1 MDTKLQ
7 QLFQLLRWCGAA
19 MIVAAAGTFLVQ
31 SWDQVGDVTRYLSL
45 LGTTLLLP
53 ALAYVCGI
61 RMEEGR
67 SARVLMLTLL
77 TLLPIHAGVL
87 GGFVLSQ
94 FGSPTDAIVPIAQWV
109 APSRTAAL
117 LLVTAAGATLLPLVW
132 GAYRVL
138 SRPHASLL
146 TAVSAL
152 SHALLLIPNR
162 SALAATLLLLPMLT
176 AAAWG
181 AIRVKP
187 QTREAKLAAWSLSA
201 PAWVITARQV
211 LFYDATAGFWGTLL
225 AAAALLLFVF
235 GRKSRDLTVERLA
248 LVPTLLST
256 GAFMI
261 ESNIYF
267 SDSTAWL
274 LYGLLTAIVLLAFAA
289 SSDRCKGFFVK
300 SAVILNATTATTT
313 LLVAPRPWAALQ
325 AIAVGL
331 GLLSYG
337 QVSRRRAALYS
348 GIGLAGFG
356 FIVEVAHAIDVF
368 EASGWPALAGFGFL
382 LVALTAWLERRARG
396 LRELDVPASPPA
408 NLSPTISEPM
418 PR

>member
-31 SWDQVGDVTRYLSL
+31 SWDQVGDVQRYLAL
-45 LGTTLLLP
+45 LGTTVLLP

-61 RMEEGR
+61 RMQEGR

-94 FGSPTDAIVPIAQWV
+94 FGSPTDAIAPIAQWV
-109 APSRTAAL
+109 APSPTVAL
-117 LLVTAAGATLLPLVW
+117 LLVAAAGATLLPLVW

-138 SRPHASLL
+138 ARPHASLL
-146 TAVSAL
+146 TAVSAG
-152 SHALLLIPNR
+152 SHALLLIPSR
-162 SALAATLLLLPMLT
+162 SALGATLILLPMLT
-176 AAAWG
+176 SAAWC
-181 AIRVKP
+181 AMRVKP
-187 QTREAKLAAWSLSA
+187 QTREAQLALWSLTA

-211 LFYDATAGFWGTLL
+211 LFYDVTAAFWGTLL
-225 AAAALLLFVF
+225 AAGALALLML
-235 GRKSRDLTVERLA
+235 GRKSRDVTVERFA
-248 LVPTLLST
+248 LIPTLLSI
-256 GAFMI
+256 GAFMV
-261 ESNIYF
+261 ESKIYF

-274 LYGLLTAIVLLAFAA
+274 LYGLLTAVPLFAFAA
-289 SSDRCKGFFVK
+289 TSERCRRFFVM
-300 SAVILNATTATTT
+300 SAVIVNATTATTT

-337 QVSRRRAALYS
+337 HVSQRRGALYS

-368 EASGWPALAGFGFL
+368 ELSGWPALAGFGL
-382 LVALTAWLERRARG
+382 TLVAITAWLERRARG
-396 LRELDVPASPPA
+396 VREQSAPTRTRA
-408 NLSPTISEPM
+408 NVSPTLPEPL

>member
-31 SWDQVGDVTRYLSL
+31 GWDQVDDVQRYLAL
-45 LGTTLLLP
+45 LGTTVLLP

-61 RMEEGR
+61 RMQEGR
-67 SARVLMLTLL
+67 SARVLMITLL
-77 TLLPIHAGVL
+77 TLLPVHAGVL
-87 GGFVLSQ
+87 GGFVFSQ
-94 FGSPTDAIVPIAQWV
+94 FGSPADAIAPIAQWV
-109 APSRTAAL
+109 APSPTVAL
-117 LLVTAAGATLLPLVW
+117 LLVAAAGAALLPLVW

-146 TAVSAL
+146 TAISAG

-162 SALAATLLLLPMLT
+162 SPLGAMLFLVPMLT
-176 AAAWG
+176 VAAWC
-181 AIRVKP
+181 AMRVKP
-187 QTREAKLAAWSLSA
+187 QTREAQLALWSLTA
-201 PAWVITARQV
+201 PAWVMTARQV
-211 LFYDATAGFWGTLL
+211 LLYDVTAAFWGTILGT
-225 AAAALLLFVF
+225 AALVLLVF
-235 GRKSRDLTVERLA
+235 GRKSRDVTVERFA
-248 LVPTLLST
+248 LIPTMLSV
-256 GAFMI
+256 GAFMV
-261 ESNIYF
+261 ESKIYF

-274 LYGLLTAIVLLAFAA
+274 LYGVLTALPLLAFAA
-289 SSDRCKGFFVK
+289 TSERCKAFFVK

-337 QVSRRRAALYS
+337 HIGQRRGALYA

-368 EASGWPALAGFGFL
+368 EPSGWPALAGFGL
-382 LVALTAWLERRARG
+382 GLVALTAWLERRARG
-396 LRELDVPASPPA
+396 VREIGEAAQAPA
-408 NLSPTISEPM
+408 NVSPSLPEPL

>member
-31 SWDQVGDVTRYLSL
+31 SWDQVGDVTRYLAL
-45 LGTTLLLP
+45 LGTTVLLP

-61 RMEEGR
+61 RMQEGR

-94 FGSPTDAIVPIAQWV
+94 FGSPTDAIAAIAQWV

-117 LLVTAAGATLLPLVW
+117 LLVMVAGATLLPLAW

-138 SRPHASLL
+138 ARPHATLL
-146 TAVSAL
+146 TAASGL
-152 SHALLLIPNR
+152 SHALLLVPNR
-162 SALAATLLLLPMLT
+162 SALAATLILVPMLT
-176 AAAWG
+176 AAAWC
-181 AIRVKP
+181 AARIKP
-187 QTREAKLAAWSLSA
+187 QTLEARLAAWSLTA

-211 LFYDATAGFWGTLL
+211 LFYNVTAAFWGTLL
-225 AAAALLLFVF
+225 AAAALALFVL
-235 GRKSRDLTVERLA
+235 GRKSRDLTVERFA
-248 LVPTLLST
+248 IIPTMLST
-256 GAFMI
+256 GAFMV
-261 ESNIYF
+261 ESKIYF

-274 LYGLLTAIVLLAFAA
+274 LYGLLTAVPLLAFATG
-289 SSDRCKGFFVK
+289 SDRCKGFFVK
-300 SAVILNATTATTT
+300 SAVILNAATATTT
-313 LLVAPRPWAALQ
+313 LLIAPRPWAALQ

-337 QVSRRRAALYS
+337 HVGRRRAALYS
-348 GIGLAGFG
+348 GIALAGFG

-368 EASGWPALAGFGFL
+368 EPSGWPALAGFGFL

-396 LRELDVPASPPA
+396 VRELGAPPSTA
-408 NLSPTISEPM
+408 AKLSATISEPL